1 MGEMWA
7 NVLFRGHG
15 RPYTGKQVRDADP
28 RQISADAPQDRQWI
42 GTGKDMDGKDMDMD
56 MDMTT
61 RNGRQAHRMRAW
73 ESLDVVK

>member
-1 MGEMWA
+1 VGEMWV
-7 NVLFRGHG
+7 NVLFKGHG
-15 RPYTGKQVRDADP
+15 RTYNRRQDREPDP
-28 RQISADAPQDRQWI
+28 WQISADAPQDRQWI

-56 MDMTT
+56 MTT

>member
-1 MGEMWA
+1 
-7 NVLFRGHG
+7 
-15 RPYTGKQVRDADP
+15 
-28 RQISADAPQDRQWI
+28 
-42 GTGKDMDGKDMDMD
+42 MDGKDMDMD